1 MSIGQGY
8 MPMVETCLDTSAGIF
23 WILTQYSVAGLH
35 SIQQADV
42 DWMLQPIPVSLST
55 WMMVEGAPARSGV
68 QDTVQIACL
77 PDRSPIH

>member
-1 MSIGQGY
+1 MDHARTDKLFLPNDRIS
-8 MPMVETCLDTSAGIF
+8 GIF

-55 WMMVEGAPARSGV
+55 WMMVEGATASQV
-68 QDTVQIACL
+68 SKIVC
-77 PDRSPIH
+77 